1 MPRQMRMEY
10 PGAIYLFLSRGDLRQ
25 PIADGQP
32 EERGSQTSRLV
43 ESPSLNTNQH
53 TFSALLAH
61 I

>member
-1 MPRQMRMEY
+1 MRMEY